1 MTDICYF
8 CFTAMSCRGSMERVT
23 TKGKIK
29 VRHQVKEK
37 VMITVMVTMGKKV
50 NKKEKS
56 ETKSSKPET
65 KRWSMQQ
72 TGFQFNL
79 AFKEIN

>member
-1 MTDICYF
+1 MVKPYDALLTYPMTDICYF
-8 CFTAMSCRGSMERVT
+8 DFIALSCRGSMERAK

-29 VRHQVKEK
+29 VKVKEK

-56 ETKSSKPET
+56 ETSKPET
-65 KRWSMQQ
+65 
-72 TGFQFNL
+72 T
-79 AFKEIN
+79 